1 MDALTLFMSAAS
13 ALTTSAPDTLGPD
26 ATSSSIS
33 AAPSNAAFLLATTV
47 RTIDSGLI
55 MGDEACAG
63 ASGAL
68 TASRRIL
75 AACHSGAVA
84 TTETGELHGA
94 ATSAAISALEEV
106 VSIYA
111 VKCRR
116 YA

>member
-13 ALTTSAPDTLGPD
+13 ALSSGIETLGPD
-26 ATSSSIS
+26 ATSSSIA

-55 MGDEACAG
+55 MGDEVCAG

-68 TASRRIL
+68 TATRRIL
-75 AACHSGAVA
+75 AACHSGAGV
-84 TTETGELHGA
+84 TSETGEVYGA

-106 VSIYA
+106 VSIM
-111 VKCRR
+111 
-116 YA
+116 